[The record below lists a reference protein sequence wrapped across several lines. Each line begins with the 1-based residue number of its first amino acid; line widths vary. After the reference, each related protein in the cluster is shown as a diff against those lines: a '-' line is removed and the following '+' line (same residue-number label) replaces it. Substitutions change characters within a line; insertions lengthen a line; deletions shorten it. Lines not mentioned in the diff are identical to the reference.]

1 MFVCRPNNR
10 EATMTTERRNIANI
24 PQAHTQFPP
33 RVTPELF
40 AEMFDQFRVN
50 RDHLDSIWDDLLRD
64 HRGHSRSSPT
74 AARRSSSIRIF
85 AGLKRWASAK
95 RSAVARV

>member
-1 MFVCRPNNR
+1 
-10 EATMTTERRNIANI
+10 MTTERRTIANI
-24 PQAHTQFPP
+24 PQTHTQFPP

-64 HRGHSRSSPT
+64 HRGKSVVAYGGGKVIIDPDFRGLEALGLSEEE
-74 AARRSSSIRIF
+74 RRGACLRIVPKDE
-85 AGLKRWASAK
+85 LW
-95 RSAVARV
+95 